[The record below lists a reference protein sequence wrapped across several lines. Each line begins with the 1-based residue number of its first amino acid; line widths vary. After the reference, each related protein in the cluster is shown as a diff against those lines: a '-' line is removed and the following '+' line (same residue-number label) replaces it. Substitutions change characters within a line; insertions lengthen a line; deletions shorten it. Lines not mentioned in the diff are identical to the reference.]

1 MDVIC
6 GVIRRVIDALSLGTI
21 HRGYAVDT
29 RSVHFDTTNNS
40 IQELRDAAEMLRAR
54 VFRFMNQVVSVRISI
69 RYPEYQRISI
79 EEEVSTKIKR
89 YQ

>member
-6 GVIRRVIDALSLGTI
+6 GVIRRVIAALSLGTI
-21 HRGYAVDT
+21 HRGYGVDT

-54 VFRFMNQVVSVRISI
+54 VSRLMNQVVSVRISI
-69 RYPEYQRISI
+69 RYP
-79 EEEVSTKIKR
+79 
-89 YQ
+89 